1 METSPCGP
9 QQKLLDENLCVY
21 AWPTAILQYAKNSS
35 PALSKVAVA
44 FTGALS
50 MVLGNFADSHLPVSF
65 FWQETLE
72 VKW

>member
-1 METSPCGP
+1 MPPNMVVSGLTYSH
-9 QQKLLDENLCVY
+9 
-21 AWPTAILQYAKNSS
+21 AILQYAKNSS

-50 MVLGNFADSHLPVSF
+50 MVLGNFADSHLPVSL

-72 VKW
+72 VK